1 MVEFPY
7 RYINKCVT
15 SVPGIL
21 VQSSMEL
28 MKEIAILEVEI
39 MRMERYLLSLY
50 RAAFQQ
56 HIPDLLGKHAAN
68 IESKINTPLHSTVD
82 DPNYNFEFGMSKV
95 YVDKYD
101 RSSSPSALV
110 CSDDQLESA
119 TKSSSRRVIW
129 LNNYGVDILYMN
141 NSFMLIKLV

>member
-1 MVEFPY
+1 MVEFPV
-7 RYINKCVT
+7 IIT
-15 SVPGIL
+15 SVHGIL

-82 DPNYNFEFGMSKV
+82 AHPPNYNFEFGMSKV

-110 CSDDQLESA
+110 CSDDQLGSA

-129 LNNYGVDILYMN
+129 LNNYRVDILYMN
-141 NSFMLIKLV
+141 NSLV